1 MRRKYK
7 LLARERVRIEF
18 SATSAEMF
26 AGEELFYTLHRIKAL
41 VDIPRHGVKAGDIGG
56 YVADR
61 RILSHDGDCW
71 IGDHAI
77 VWGNTMVKENA
88 LISYESTVFGGSKD
102 IKLIVSGN
110 AKIDGHALVQTVDGF
125 SAHWS
130 VISTTINEDAHIY
143 GNAVVQ
149 NTLSVSGSSQ
159 IYDNAKVKDADYIDG
174 EAKIYGSAFL
184 MGENSVSGTSEVF
197 GITTV
202 GRKTVITGDSK
213 IGTAGKGLNV
223 TAELRLEDV
232 IMAAPKNKK
241 AADAL
246 AEKNRK
252 AADTLSETRKFADGL
267 LRHLGGKK
275 TLRNEKLEYEDEL
288 RKFMDSDS
296 YSASSDSQ
304 QISIQTLDDIT
315 ARIDGYQQ
323 DIVKIIK
330 YPLMVDTTDPFTAKM
345 MMLLNKADRLRSFS
359 DNKQFSDTVDS
370 LEEAFLAAE
379 SNALRLSISKLSEDD
394 RKKTAK
400 ATDLLSI
407 AMDDAASDNEKQL
420 AFKQGLKQLEGI
432 ILIPENAV
440 ETFRAKAGIAQ
451 LTA

>member
-18 SATSAEMF
+18 SASSADMF
-26 AGEELFYTLHRIKAL
+26 AGDDLFYTLHRIKAL

-56 YVADR
+56 YVADK

-77 VWGNTMVKENA
+77 VWGNTKVKENA

-102 IKLIVSGN
+102 LKLIVSGN
-110 AKIDGHALVQTVDGF
+110 AKIGGHALVQTVDGF
-125 SAHWS
+125 SAQDYS
-130 VISTTINEDAHIY
+130 FSFITEDAHIS

-149 NTLSVSGSSQ
+149 NVLSVSGSSQ
-159 IYDNAKVKDADYIDG
+159 IYDNAKVKDAHYIDG
-174 EAKIYGSAFL
+174 EAKIYGDTFL
-184 MGENSVSGTSEVF
+184 VDQNSVSGTSEVF

-202 GRKTVITGDSK
+202 GKKTVITGDSR
-213 IGTAGKGLNV
+213 IGTEGKGLNV
-223 TAELRLEDV
+223 TAGLRLEDV
-232 IMAAPKNKK
+232 VMAAPKNKK
-241 AADAL
+241 AAATL
-246 AEKNRK
+246 AEKNK
-252 AADTLSETRKFADGL
+252 KDADTLSETRKFADGL

-345 MMLLNKADRLRSFS
+345 MMLLNKADRLRLFS
-359 DNKQFSDTVDS
+359 DNKQFSETVDS

-379 SNALRLSISKLSEDD
+379 SNALRLSVSKLSEDD

-407 AMDDAASDNEKQL
+407 AMDTAASDNEKQL

-432 ILIPENAV
+432 ILIPEHAV
-440 ETFRAKAGIAQ
+440 ETFRVKAGIAQ